1 MQSSLSTLVIAA
13 RMDSQLSL
21 VVILYLVARTLLLPG
36 IAGGIELLGR

>member
-1 MQSSLSTLVIAA
+1 LKTTSTLVIAA

-36 IAGGIELLGR
+36 TAGGIELLSR